1 MSKGDWTM
9 NRRILVAVTAA
20 TAAALIPVAAS
31 ADTCSNVSRAPAA
44 CGFTCSGPVIV
55 GNWVWLPSIPGYG
68 GPAVWGKAPP
78 GAPESVAFGF
88 PGANGNY
95 QNTRVTGNQSMLDNS
110 ATCTKPPGSNNRQT
124 TNGIQTGCL

>member
-55 GNWVWLPSIPGYG
+55 GNWVWLPSIGV
-68 GPAVWGKAPP
+68 PAPVWGKAPP
-78 GAPESVAFGF
+78 GAPDSVAFGL

-110 ATCTKPPGSNNRQT
+110 ATCTKPGTNNRQT
-124 TNGIQTGCL
+124 SNGIQSGCL

>member
-31 ADTCSNVSRAPAA
+31 ADSCSNVSRAPAA

-55 GNWVWLPSIPGYG
+55 GNWVWLPSIGV
-68 GPAVWGKAPP
+68 PAPVWGNAPP
-78 GAPESVAFGF
+78 GAPDSVAFGF

-110 ATCTKPPGSNNRQT
+110 ATCTKPGTNNRQT
-124 TNGIQTGCL
+124 SNGIQSGCL

>member
-1 MSKGDWTM
+1 M
-9 NRRILVAVTAA
+9 NRRVLLAVTAA

-31 ADTCSNVSRAPAA
+31 ADSCSNVSRAPAA

-55 GNWVWLPSIPGYG
+55 GNWVWLPSVA
-68 GPAVWGKAPP
+68 GPEAPPVWGMAPP
-78 GAPESVAFGF
+78 GAPDSVLFGL

-110 ATCTKPPGSNNRQT
+110 ATCTKPGTNNRQT
-124 TNGIQTGCL
+124 TNGIQTGCV